1 MKLKQNRK
9 IISLFKNE
17 KNREIVVNVSGTVLV
32 KGASLII
39 SLMTFPAYIRF
50 FQNQIVLG
58 VWYTMIAV
66 LSWIMTF
73 DFGIGNGLRNKLTVA
88 FVEEDTVK
96 AKKYV
101 SSAYLL
107 IGIAAVIISIIAGF
121 VFQWINW
128 NGFFNVDVDVIRSEI
143 LSKTMVIIF
152 VGIMIQFW
160 LKLINSIFYAMQ
172 KSALPNFLS
181 LCSSILLLLALYLLK
196 SDSLERNLQVLAY
209 ANIITLNLP
218 MLCASLIVF
227 SKKMKFCRPN
237 IHCFDKK
244 TAKSIF
250 ALGGVFFWLQL
261 MALIIAS
268 TNEFLITWFLGP
280 GDVVEYQIYFKIFSI
295 GNMIAG
301 LVLTPIWSSITK
313 AKAQRDQHWLNKL
326 FKILMSLY
334 FIAVI
339 CEIILALSFSFI
351 EKIWL
356 GNNAITA
363 NSLYL
368 IVFVMTSSLNILTT
382 ILTSYANG
390 LNELKVEIVFLTFG
404 AFLNIPLAGLLA
416 HVTGSW
422 ISIVVAN
429 AISLA
434 PYCLVQPFFIK
445 KYLNRI

>member
-1 MKLKQNRK
+1 MKLKQK
-9 IISLFKNE
+9 KLMSVFKNE
-17 KNREIVVNVSGTVLV
+17 KNREIVMNVSGTMLV

-50 FQNQIVLG
+50 FQNQVVLG

-66 LSWIMTF
+66 LAWIMTF
-73 DFGIGNGLRNKLTVA
+73 DFGIGNGLRNKLTVT
-88 FVEEDTVK
+88 FVEKDTVK

-107 IGIAAVIISIIAGF
+107 IGVAAVIISIIAGF
-121 VFQWINW
+121 VFQWVNW
-128 NGFFNVDVDVIRSEI
+128 NGFFNVGVDIISSKI
-143 LSKTMVIIF
+143 LSKTMMIIF

-196 SDSLERNLQVLAY
+196 SDSLEKNLQVLAY

-218 MLCASLIVF
+218 MLCASVFVF
-227 SKKMKFCRPN
+227 SKKLKFCRPN
-237 IHCFDKK
+237 IRCFDKK
-244 TAKSIF
+244 IAKGIF

-261 MALIIAS
+261 MAVIIS
-268 TNEFLITWFLGP
+268 NTNEFLITWFLGP
-280 GDVVEYQIYFKIFSI
+280 SHVVEYQIYFRIFSI

-313 AKAQRDQHWLNKL
+313 AKTQKDQYWLNRL
-326 FKILMSLY
+326 FKVLIFLY
-334 FIAVI
+334 FIAII
-339 CEIILALSFSFI
+339 CEIALAFLFPFI

-356 GNNAITA
+356 GSNFIEP

-368 IVFVMTSSLNILTT
+368 TVFVVTSSLNILAT

-390 LNELKVEIVFLTFG
+390 LNELKVELVFLTLG
-404 AFLNIPLAGLLA
+404 AFANIPLAGLLA
-416 HVTGSW
+416 HTTGSW
-422 ISIVVAN
+422 ISIVIAN

-445 KYLNRI
+445 KYLNKI